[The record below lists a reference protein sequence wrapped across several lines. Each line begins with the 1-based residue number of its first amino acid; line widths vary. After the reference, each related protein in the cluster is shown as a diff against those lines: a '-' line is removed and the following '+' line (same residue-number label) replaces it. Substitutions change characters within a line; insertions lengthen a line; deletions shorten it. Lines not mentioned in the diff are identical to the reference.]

1 MGLCVL
7 RFYRALVKQQLL
19 CRRIRLDQ
27 GRTVFTIAPA
37 FVMPYMTGRTQD
49 VNQALFLRRFHVP
62 CWAIAHVFGHD
73 AMYWYRLEQGL
84 GRFSLV
90 GTTVQNPEQ

>member
-1 MGLCVL
+1 MQ
-7 RFYRALVKQQLL
+7 QQLL

-37 FVMPYMTGRTQD
+37 FVMPSMTGRTQD
-49 VNQALFLRRFHVP
+49 VDHALFLRRFHVP
-62 CWAIAHVFGHD
+62 CWALAHVFGHD

-90 GTTVQNPEQ
+90 GTIVKSPEQ